1 MEQKVNDDVLELSKK
16 TDLLLWSSFERATNK
31 EFPDTAISHLVFPTY
46 STKKD
51 NANEIRVSE
60 QEARFAFVETIVSGN
75 YDDYAYSVETPTS
88 KKYKFTGESEESAQT
103 DLSLYDNNISHFNDT
118 PILRIEFKEGGI
130 SLDRK
135 DRSDVTKDVEKLLR
149 EPDDGLWFHLLKS
162 TYKTTITNLFE
173 VFRTDML
180 KVYNKYKDDI
190 KDKEIIFHI
199 CVLRPEFSV
208 CKKFEVNESSFTEAY
223 LKDFFQFDYSVEKG
237 KLIKPESNN
246 GWNIKPKM
254 ANS

>member
-1 MEQKVNDDVLELSKK
+1 MEKKVNGDVLELCKK
-16 TDLLLWSSFERATNK
+16 TDLRLWSSFERATNTNTTY
-31 EFPDTAISHLVFPTY
+31 PDTPIPRLVFPTY
-46 STKKD
+46 PASGKP
-51 NANEIRVSE
+51 RVSE
-60 QEARFAFVETIVSGN
+60 QEARFAFVETIVSGD